1 MRRMALFLKL
11 VGMGVLI
18 LVLHIPLFLTH
29 GVLRERQNYQQQ
41 ATREIAGIWG
51 QSQLISGPV
60 LAVPYVYRGNVVRS
74 KMVAG
79 QLVQVEE
86 TDQIS
91 ATAYFLPENL
101 TVAGAVEPEI
111 RQRGIYDTV
120 VYSVQLKLS
129 GQFQPDF
136 ATAGIAFD
144 RIIWERAQVL
154 FGVSDLR
161 GIRVV
166 SPVMINGEKEFP
178 FEADNGAVGAGL
190 SLAAKIDGAAPGA
203 KLDFA
208 FDAAVQGSERL
219 DIVPA
224 GKATRVTLNSPW
236 ADPSFGGAYLP
247 AKRSVGAGGFTAEW
261 EIAHF
266 SRGFGQSWSNRTLAS
281 DEMIKKF
288 RAVSFGVA
296 FTQPVD
302 GYRLVERAEKYG
314 VLFFVLVFTV
324 FFLFEMTAAL
334 RIHPLQYLLVGF
346 ALCLFFLGFLAL
358 SEFWTP
364 GLAYGVAAAA
374 CTALVSSYAFTFL
387 RTGRRT
393 LVIVGG
399 LGGTYAYL
407 YFVLKSQD
415 FALLAG
421 AIALFVAL
429 ALVMYFTR
437 RINWY
442 DPETLRTPNAEPIGQ
457 QTG

>member
-1 MRRMALFLKL
+1 
-11 VGMGVLI
+11 
-18 LVLHIPLFLTH
+18 
-29 GVLRERQNYQQQ
+29 
-41 ATREIAGIWG
+41 
-51 QSQLISGPV
+51 
-60 LAVPYVYRGNVVRS
+60 
-74 KMVAG
+74 
-79 QLVQVEE
+79 
-86 TDQIS
+86 
-91 ATAYFLPENL
+91 
-101 TVAGAVEPEI
+101 
-111 RQRGIYDTV
+111 
-120 VYSVQLKLS
+120 VQLKLS
-129 GQFQPDF
+129 GQFRPDF